1 MSWFDKYKRKAR
13 SKQDINWP
21 TDNTDADADTN
32 NDDEGQGTV
41 EADNNLGHEPTLNDV
56 SEYISE
62 MQEALHDT
70 RRRMFRKDYSSPKLA
85 PLVAK
90 LEKKIPTLTRTIL
103 PPLIKNS
110 LMKHLNPLVQRASDL
125 GDKYIPKLMDDL
137 DAGILEHIPHY
148 LWLSYLN
155 QTRLKYGKDPAFS
168 DLRTYIKT
176 KYNDDIADP
185 SGHTAFVPAK
195 EAQYQSIWDKVEFLE
210 EAGLVLVRENVVLR
224 NTALG
229 EERNLAIITM
239 SDHVG

>member
-1 MSWFDKYKRKAR
+1 VSWFDKYKRKGNP
-13 SKQDINWP
+13 KTDINWP
-21 TDNTDADADTN
+21 TDDAETSSYEVDSDDADRD
-32 NDDEGQGTV
+32 
-41 EADNNLGHEPTLNDV
+41 PTLNDV

-62 MQEALHDT
+62 IQEALRDT
-70 RRRMFRKDYSSPKLA
+70 RQRMFRKDYTSPKLA

-90 LEKKIPTLTRTIL
+90 LERKVPTLPKMIL
-103 PPLIKNS
+103 PPLVKNV
-110 LMKHLNPLVQRASDL
+110 LMKNLGPMVQRATSL
-125 GDKYIPKLMDDL
+125 GDKYIPKLIADL
-137 DAGILEHIPHY
+137 DEGVLEHIPHY

-155 QTRLKYGKDPAFS
+155 QIRLKYGNDPAFA
-168 DLRTYIKT
+168 DLRTYIKD

-195 EAQYQSIWDKVEFLE
+195 TEQYQPIWDKVEFLE